1 MAIRITGLGSGLDIE
16 SLVKQ
21 EMQAKRIPIDVKK
34 QKLTQLTWTRDAYR
48 EMNTTVSAF
57 LNEARKLT
65 LETNFLT
72 KKAIVS
78 SNDSQNVLV
87 NPTANAIN
95 GNYSLK
101 VNQIAKYST
110 ISSSAAIGLGTAGVA
125 TQNLTLRVTGELGT
139 QDIAIANGDNVSQ
152 IAAKINAQSN
162 LTGVKASYDSLSD
175 KLTFVSSN
183 TGSATKIQITDLNN
197 TDILYKLKVAASGA
211 NDTGLIQNGQDAKV
225 ELNGGG
231 EVTVRNNSFT
241 LNGINFT
248 LLKDPSG
255 VPYTVSS
262 SVMYDVD
269 SVVNTIKGVFD
280 KYNELIEVMNN
291 KISEPKYRDYLPLTD
306 SQKSEMKDKDIE
318 AWEEKAKSGLL
329 RNDSVISSGLDKMRR
344 MLSDVVSGIG
354 AGQFNSLASI
364 GITTKPSDGTN
375 SLSYME
381 NGKIYVDET
390 KLRDALTNSPEQV
403 SNLFTKSGT
412 RDPQT
417 GRLTTGADA
426 GIGTRLFETVNDII
440 SGLSQMTQ
448 IVPTQSALNRQI
460 DDYTKRISYEESTLS
475 DYEQS
480 LYSKYARLEE
490 MLNKLNSQ
498 GSQLANFFQ
507 K

>member
-1 MAIRITGLGSGLDIE
+1 MIEMTVRITGLGSGLDIE

-21 EMQAKRIPIDVKK
+21 QMQAKRIPIDLKK

-48 EMNTTVSAF
+48 ELNTKVSTF
-57 LNEARKLT
+57 LNETRKLT

-78 SNDSQNVLV
+78 SDDSQKVLV

-101 VNQIAKYST
+101 VNQIAKNT
-110 ISSSAAIGLGTAGVA
+110 TLSSSAAIGLGTSGVA
-125 TQNLTLRVTGELGT
+125 TQNLTLKVTGELGT
-139 QDIAIANGDNVSQ
+139 QDIAISNGDNVSQ
-152 IAAKINAQSN
+152 IAAKINAQSST
-162 LTGVKASYDSLSD
+162 TGVKVSYDKLSD

-183 TGSATKIQITDLNN
+183 TGSATKIQIEDLDN
-197 TDILYKLKVAASGA
+197 TDILSKLKVAASGA

-225 ELNGGG
+225 ELNGAG
-231 EVTVRNNSFT
+231 EVTVRNNTFT
-241 LNGINFT
+241 LNDINFT

-255 VPYTVSS
+255 VPYTISS
-262 SVMYDVD
+262 SINYDVD

-280 KYNELIEVMNN
+280 KYNELIELTNN
-291 KISEPKYRDYLPLTD
+291 KISEVKYRDYLPLTD
-306 SQKSEMKDKDIE
+306 SQKSEMNDKDIE

-329 RNDSVISSGLDKMRR
+329 RNDSILSNGADRMRR

-375 SLSYME
+375 SFGYME
-381 NGKIYVDET
+381 NGKMYVDET
-390 KLRDALTNSPEQV
+390 KLRNALTTSPEQV

-412 RDPQT
+412 RDAQT
-417 GRLTTGADA
+417 GKLTSGVDA

-440 SGLSQMTQ
+440 SGLTQMTQ
-448 IVPTQSALNRQI
+448 TVPTQSAINRQI
-460 DDYTKRISYEESTLS
+460 DDYTKEYRMKNQVCRIM
-475 DYEQS
+475 
-480 LYSKYARLEE
+480 SKACTANIPGLKKR
-490 MLNKLNSQ
+490 
-498 GSQLANFFQ
+498 LAN
-507 K
+507 